1 MSKIIFHII
10 IFSIFCS
17 LLYWK
22 YTSKEYFTEEEKEN
36 YIIATIQRKKNK
48 KIGDIPLNNMKY
60 TYTINNKILYVY
72 EPIKKKDNKLYT
84 YNEFTYNSNIYKADI
99 YTTDKDDIILKGSC
113 TKKETGDT
121 YHFTISY
128 IKRISKKNI
137 LEKDIKDMV
146 KITITS
152 KDNNIFII
160 QGIVDKI
167 NHITC
172 TYNEKKASITNNEI
186 GIDKNFL
193 EIETIFE
200 SKDFIVLFMYALHIH
215 RIIYE
220 IYNTVL

>member
-1 MSKIIFHII
+1 
-10 IFSIFCS
+10 
-17 LLYWK
+17 
-22 YTSKEYFTEEEKEN
+22 
-36 YIIATIQRKKNK
+36 
-48 KIGDIPLNNMKY
+48 
-60 TYTINNKILYVY
+60 
-72 EPIKKKDNKLYT
+72 
-84 YNEFTYNSNIYKADI
+84 
-99 YTTDKDDIILKGSC
+99 
-113 TKKETGDT
+113 
-121 YHFTISY
+121 
-128 IKRISKKNI
+128 
-137 LEKDIKDMV
+137 MV